1 VELHLSPAEGE
12 QVEIT
17 RQRQGEEGLLG
28 RAEVLRL
35 LRGCVISNA
44 YGETIL
50 HGLVPG
56 KKVPGALLRRSSQC
70 PEEQIPAEK
79 NGSNRRAPGKQV
91 FFLTQN

>member
-12 QVEIT
+12 QFEIT

-70 PEEQIPAEK
+70 PEEQIPARKKRLESTSTRK
-79 NGSNRRAPGKQV
+79 AS
-91 FFLTQN
+91 FF